1 MTAETAFRPLA
12 SCLQKGEMF
21 PRTSHPQ
28 CEGTVTNKVANDDF
42 RYSRVFSAA
51 FFERARWFYRTYGF
65 KALLKR
71 AAVRLLKLNPVER
84 EVLRYSKLGNKA
96 VFSRIYEQN
105 LWADS
110 ESRSGH
116 GSTYEFTGALRNELP
131 EILERLAVR
140 TFIDAPCGD
149 FNWMRHVKLP
159 PDCKYIGIDV
169 VPQIVATN
177 QVKFGDTEHQFLC
190 RDITSERVPFGDLIF
205 CRDCLFHLSYADI
218 RGFLVN
224 FIESNS
230 RYLMTTTHKN
240 PDGFPNKDIS
250 SGAFRRIDLFR
261 APFNFGKA
269 VVYRVEDH
277 NPMGPEREMCVWM
290 REDVA
295 KVVENFG
302 A

>member
-28 CEGTVTNKVANDDF
+28 CEGTVTNKVANGDF

-51 FFERARWFYRTYGF
+51 FFERARWFYKTYGF

-131 EILERLAVR
+131 EILERL
-140 TFIDAPCGD
+140 
-149 FNWMRHVKLP
+149 
-159 PDCKYIGIDV
+159 
-169 VPQIVATN
+169 
-177 QVKFGDTEHQFLC
+177 
-190 RDITSERVPFGDLIF
+190 
-205 CRDCLFHLSYADI
+205 
-218 RGFLVN
+218 
-224 FIESNS
+224 
-230 RYLMTTTHKN
+230 
-240 PDGFPNKDIS
+240 
-250 SGAFRRIDLFR
+250 
-261 APFNFGKA
+261 
-269 VVYRVEDH
+269 
-277 NPMGPEREMCVWM
+277 
-290 REDVA
+290 
-295 KVVENFG
+295 
-302 A
+302 